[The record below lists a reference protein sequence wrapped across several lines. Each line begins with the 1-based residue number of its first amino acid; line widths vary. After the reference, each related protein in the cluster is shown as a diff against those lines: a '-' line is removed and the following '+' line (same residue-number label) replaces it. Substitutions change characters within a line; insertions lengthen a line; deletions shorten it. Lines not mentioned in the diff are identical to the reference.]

1 MNIVILDGYTANP
14 GDLSWDGLK
23 EFGELQVYDRTAPE
37 ELLGRAKDAEVLLT
51 NKVIIDA
58 KTMAALPKLRYIGVL
73 ATGYNV
79 VDIAEAH
86 RRGIVVTNIPAYS
99 TMSVAQMVMAH
110 LLNITNQVALHAEAV
125 REGAWERNPDFS
137 LTPTLSKGEGV
148 SSRCL
153 AVDFDEQLLPPS
165 FGGDGGGCG
174 ALIELDGLTFGIVGL
189 GNIGMQVARMAQAM
203 GMKVMAVS
211 SKQEEVLGQM
221 GIQKAASYEQLFS
234 EADVVSLHC
243 PLTDETR
250 HLVNRERL
258 GLMKP
263 SAILINT
270 GRGPLLDE
278 QAVADALIEGRLYA
292 VGVDVLTEEPPRHGS
307 PLIKAPRCFITPHIA
322 WASAAARRRLI
333 DIATDNVAAFL
344 RGEAQNRI

>member
-1 MNIVILDGYTANP
+1 MKIVILDGHTANP
-14 GDLSWDGLK
+14 GDLSWDGLR
-23 EFGELQVYDRTAPE
+23 EYGELKVYDRTTPA
-37 ELLGRAKDAEVLLT
+37 ELLSRAEGAEVLLT

-58 KTMAALPKLRYIGVL
+58 KAMAALPCLRYIGVL

-110 LLNITNQVALHAEAV
+110 LLNITNQMALHAESV
-125 REGAWERNPDFS
+125 RRGEWQECPDFS
-137 LTPTLSKGEGV
+137 FTKSP
-148 SSRCL
+148 
-153 AVDFDEQLLPPS
+153 
-165 FGGDGGGCG
+165 
-174 ALIELDGLTFGIVGL
+174 LIELDGLTLGIVGL
-189 GNIGMQVARMAQAM
+189 GNTGSATARMAQAM
-203 GMKVMAVS
+203 GMQVMAVS
-211 SKQEEVLGQM
+211 SKTEEMLRPLG
-221 GIQKAASYEQLFS
+221 IRKASGYEQLFS

-258 GLMKP
+258 SLMKP
-263 SAILINT
+263 TAILINT

-278 QAVADALIEGRLYA
+278 QAVADALTEGHLYA
-292 VGVDVLTEEPPRHGS
+292 VGVDVLTEEPPRKGS
-307 PLIKAPRCFITPHIA
+307 PLITAPRCYITPHIA

-333 DIATDNVAAFL
+333 SIATSNVAAFL
-344 RGEAQNRI
+344 RGEPQNCI

>member
-1 MNIVILDGYTANP
+1 MKIVILDGYTANP
-14 GDLSWDGLK
+14 GDLSWDGLGK
-23 EFGELQVYDRTAPE
+23 LGELTVYDRTAPE
-37 ELLGRAKDAEVLLT
+37 QLLDRAQDAEVLLT

-58 KTMAALPKLRYIGVL
+58 NAMAVLPKLRYIGVL

-110 LLNITNQVALHAEAV
+110 LLNITNQVALHAETV
-125 REGAWERNPDFS
+125 RKGEWEQSLDFS
-137 LTPTLSKGEGV
+137 FTKSP
-148 SSRCL
+148 
-153 AVDFDEQLLPPS
+153 
-165 FGGDGGGCG
+165 
-174 ALIELDGLTFGIVGL
+174 LIELDGLTFGIIGL
-189 GNIGMQVARMAQAM
+189 GNTGTATARMAQAM

-211 SKQEEVLGQM
+211 SKTEKMLRSLG
-221 GIQKAASYEQLFS
+221 IRKATGYEQLFR

-258 GLMKP
+258 SWMKP
-263 SAILINT
+263 TAILINT

-278 QAVADALIEGRLYA
+278 QAVAEALAEGKLYA
-292 VGVDVLTEEPPRHGS
+292 VGVDVLTEEPPRKGS
-307 PLIKAPRCFITPHIA
+307 PLITAPRCYITPHIA

-333 DIATDNVAAFL
+333 DVAIGNVEAFL
-344 RGEAQNRI
+344 RGEALNRI